1 MQITFTISEAKKHR
15 IINAITGLYAV
26 PIDADGDPLFTPGQW
41 AKEHLRRYIIEL
53 VYSYDRREAKQ
64 IALGPINREDDLVS

>member
-15 IINAITGLYAV
+15 IIDAINGSYAV
-26 PIDADGDPLFTPGQW
+26 PTDVNGNPLFTPGQW
-41 AKEHLRRYIIEL
+41 AKEHLRRHIIEI
-53 VYSYDRREAKQ
+53 VYSYDRREAKR